1 VSLGRLCLY
10 QKKSESP
17 NQSQQKCQK
26 DVALTTRQELN
37 WKEAYQM
44 AFQCT
49 KRTKLITFNF
59 KFLHRRISTK
69 SFLKKKNGL
78 ADSRNALSV
87 KERETEIG
95 TFLLGLCKT
104 QMFWTSLKVWQQSCQ
119 GNPLESHTAA

>member
-1 VSLGRLCLY
+1 VLISE
-10 QKKSESP
+10 KSESP
-17 NQSQQKCQK
+17 NQSQQKCQD
-26 DVALTTRQELN
+26 DVTLTTRQEFN

-59 KFLHRRISTK
+59 KFLHRRISTN
-69 SFLKKKNGL
+69 SFLKKKNKKVL
-78 ADSRNALSV
+78 PIDRNALSV

-95 TFLLGLCKT
+95 TFLLGLPKT

-119 GNPLESHTAA
+119 GNPLESGTAV